1 MKKITAIELEKN
13 LEENKHSKIKILL
26 EGIINYNLEID
37 NAKIINEHNYISI
50 CNFEDRTQTI
60 KFNIH
65 QIMKIEQIDNEKF
78 QINFDLLQ
86 IAQLKIV
93 EKNIA

>member
-1 MKKITAIELEKN
+1 MKKITAKELEKN
-13 LEENKHSKIKILL
+13 LEENKNSKIKILL

>member
-1 MKKITAIELEKN
+1 MKKITAKELEKK
-13 LEENKHSKIKILL
+13 LEENKNSKIKILL
-26 EGIINYNLEID
+26 EGTINYDLEID
-37 NAKIINEHNYISI
+37 NAKIVNEHNYISI

-65 QIMKIEQIDNEKF
+65 QIMKIEQIDKEKF

-86 IAQLKIV
+86 IAQLKIQ